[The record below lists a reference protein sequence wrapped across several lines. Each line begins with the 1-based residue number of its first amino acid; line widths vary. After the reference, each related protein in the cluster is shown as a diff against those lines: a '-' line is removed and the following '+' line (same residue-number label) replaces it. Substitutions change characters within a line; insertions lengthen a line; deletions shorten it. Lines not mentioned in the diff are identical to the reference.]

1 MIPYGNVKTAL
12 LVEDNPDD
20 VFLMRRVFK
29 KARINARLLVVTDG
43 KQAISYLEGT
53 GDYQDRHLYPLPEL
67 VFLDLKLPFLHG
79 FVVLAWI
86 RKQANLNEVQVVIL
100 TSSMEDQDREKAA
113 AFGAPY
119 LIKPPTP
126 EMLLEATRSLG
137 FSLEP
142 YEELQDDNIR

>member
-1 MIPYGNVKTAL
+1 MTQNGNVKTVL

-53 GDYQDRHLYPLPEL
+53 ADYHDRQLYPLPDL

-86 RKQANLNEVQVVIL
+86 RKQANLKEVQVIIL
-100 TSSMEDQDREKAA
+100 TSSMEDQDREKAE
-113 AFGAPY
+113 AFGSPY
-119 LIKPPTP
+119 LVKPPTP
-126 EMLLEATRSLG
+126 KMLLEAIRSLG
-137 FSLEP
+137 LSLEP
-142 YEELQDDNIR
+142 DRN

>member
-1 MIPYGNVKTAL
+1 MTQYGNVSTVL

-29 KARINARLLVVTDG
+29 KARIKSRLLVVTDG
-43 KQAISYLEGT
+43 KQAVSYLEGT
-53 GDYQDRHLYPLPEL
+53 GEYDDRQLYPLPDL

-86 RKQANLNEVQVVIL
+86 RKQVNLNDVHVIIL

-113 AFGAPY
+113 ALGAPY
-119 LIKPPTP
+119 LVKPPTQK
-126 EMLLEATRSLG
+126 MLLEAIRSLG
-137 FSLEP
+137 LSLEP
-142 YEELQDDNIR
+142 DEN

>member
-1 MIPYGNVKTAL
+1 MTHYGDVETVL

-29 KARINARLLVVTDG
+29 KARIKARLCVVTDG
-43 KQAISYLEGT
+43 KQAVSYLEGT
-53 GDYQDRHLYPLPEL
+53 GEYADRQLHPLPGL

-79 FVVLAWI
+79 FIVLAWI
-86 RKQANLNEVQVVIL
+86 RKQAQLNDVHVIIL

-119 LIKPPTP
+119 LVKPPTP
-126 EMLLEATRSLG
+126 EMLLEAIRSLG
-137 FSLEP
+137 LSLEP
-142 YEELQDDNIR
+142 AVNETAAP

>member
-1 MIPYGNVKTAL
+1 MTKYENVKTVL

-43 KQAISYLEGT
+43 KQAISYLEST
-53 GDYQDRHLYPLPEL
+53 GDYHDRQLYPLPDL

-79 FVVLAWI
+79 FIVLAWI
-86 RKQANLNEVQVVIL
+86 RKQAHLKDVHVVIL

-113 AFGAPY
+113 ALDAPY
-119 LIKPPTP
+119 LVKPPNP
-126 EMLLEATRSLG
+126 QMLLEIISALG
-137 FSLEP
+137 LCCEASVEK
-142 YEELQDDNIR
+142 

>member
-1 MIPYGNVKTAL
+1 MTYYGNVKTVL

-20 VFLMRRVFK
+20 VFLMQRAFK
-29 KARINARLLVVTDG
+29 TARIAARLLVVTDG
-43 KQAISYLEGT
+43 NQAISYFEGT
-53 GDYQDRHLYPLPEL
+53 GDYGDRQRYPLPDL

-86 RKQANLNEVQVVIL
+86 RKQAHLNDVHVIIL

-119 LIKPPTP
+119 LVKPPTP
-126 EMLLEATRSLG
+126 QMLLEAIRSLHL
-137 FSLEP
+137 SLVP
-142 YEELQDDNIR
+142 LAS

>member
-1 MIPYGNVKTAL
+1 MTQKGGVKNVL

-20 VFLMRRVFK
+20 VFLMQRVFK

-43 KQAISYLEGT
+43 KQAVSYLEGT
-53 GDYQDRHLYPLPEL
+53 GDYHDRQLYPLPGL

-86 RKQANLNEVQVVIL
+86 RKQANLKEVQVVIL

-113 AFGAPY
+113 ALGAPY
-119 LIKPPTP
+119 LVKPPTSQ
-126 EMLLEATRSLG
+126 MLLEAISSLG
-137 FSLEP
+137 LALESD
-142 YEELQDDNIR
+142 EN

>member
-1 MIPYGNVKTAL
+1 MTHYGNVNTVL

-29 KARINARLLVVTDG
+29 KARIKAQLLVVTDG
-43 KQAISYLEGT
+43 KQAVSYLEGT
-53 GDYQDRHLYPLPEL
+53 GEYGDRQLYPLPDL

-86 RKQANLNEVQVVIL
+86 RKQAHLNDVHVIIL

-113 AFGAPY
+113 AFGSPY
-119 LIKPPTP
+119 LVKPPTP
-126 EMLLEATRSLG
+126 AMLLEAICSLG
-137 FSLEP
+137 LSLEP
-142 YEELQDDNIR
+142 AVN

>member
-1 MIPYGNVKTAL
+1 MTSYGNVKTVL

-29 KARINARLLVVTDG
+29 KARIDARLLVVTDG

-53 GDYQDRHLYPLPEL
+53 GDYQDRHLYPLPDL

-86 RKQANLNEVQVVIL
+86 RKQAYLNEVQVIIL

-113 AFGAPY
+113 AFGALY
-119 LIKPPTP
+119 LVKPPSRQ
-126 EMLLEATRSLG
+126 MLLEAICSLG
-137 FSLEP
+137 LSLATA
-142 YEELQDDNIR
+142 N

>member
-1 MIPYGNVKTAL
+1 MIHYGNVNTVL

-29 KARINARLLVVTDG
+29 KARIMAKLLVVTDG
-43 KQAISYLEGT
+43 RQAVSYLEGT
-53 GDYQDRHLYPLPEL
+53 GEYHDRQLYPLPDL

-86 RKQANLNEVQVVIL
+86 RKQVHLNDMHVVIL

-119 LIKPPTP
+119 LVKPPTP
-126 EMLLEATRSLG
+126 QMLLEAIRSLG
-137 FSLEP
+137 LSLEP
-142 YEELQDDNIR
+142 DVN

>member
-1 MIPYGNVKTAL
+1 MTPYGNVKTVL

-29 KARINARLLVVTDG
+29 KARIMAQLLVVSDG
-43 KQAISYLEGT
+43 RQAVSYLEGT
-53 GDYQDRHLYPLPEL
+53 GEYHDRQLYPLPDL

-86 RKQANLNEVQVVIL
+86 RKQAHLNDVRVIIL

-113 AFGAPY
+113 ALGAPY
-119 LIKPPTP
+119 LVKPPTP
-126 EMLLEATRSLG
+126 AMLFEGIRSLG
-137 FSLEP
+137 LSLEP
-142 YEELQDDNIR
+142 DVN

>member
-1 MIPYGNVKTAL
+1 MTQNGGVKNVL

-29 KARINARLLVVTDG
+29 KAGITLPLQVVTDG

-53 GDYQDRHLYPLPEL
+53 GDYHNRQLHPLPDL
-67 VFLDLKLPFLHG
+67 IFLDLKLPFLHG

-86 RKQANLNEVQVVIL
+86 RKQANLKEVQVIIL
-100 TSSMEDQDREKAA
+100 TSSMEDQDREKAE
-113 AFGAPY
+113 AFNAPY

-126 EMLLEATRSLG
+126 QMLLKAISSLG
-137 FSLEP
+137 LSPEAST
-142 YEELQDDNIR
+142 N

>member
-1 MIPYGNVKTAL
+1 MIHFGDVETVL

-20 VFLMRRVFK
+20 VFLMQRAFK
-29 KARINARLLVVTDG
+29 KARIKAQLLVVTDG
-43 KQAISYLEGT
+43 EQAISYLEGT
-53 GDYQDRHLYPLPEL
+53 GKYGDRQLYPLPGL

-86 RKQANLNEVQVVIL
+86 RKQSPLNDVHVIIL

-113 AFGAPY
+113 ALGAPY

-126 EMLLEATRSLG
+126 QMLIEAIGSLG
-137 FSLEP
+137 LSLVPEGAV
-142 YEELQDDNIR
+142 R

>member
-1 MIPYGNVKTAL
+1 MTQYGDVKTVL

-29 KARINARLLVVTDG
+29 KARIQARLLVVTDG
-43 KQAISYLEGT
+43 KQAVSYLEGT
-53 GDYQDRHLYPLPEL
+53 GDYQDRRRYPLPGL
-67 VFLDLKLPFLHG
+67 IFLDLKLPFLHG

-86 RKQANLNEVQVVIL
+86 RKQAYLDDVHVIIL

-119 LIKPPTP
+119 IVKPPTP
-126 EMLLEATRSLG
+126 AMLLEAIRSLG
-137 FSLEP
+137 LSLEP
-142 YEELQDDNIR
+142 DVN

>member
-1 MIPYGNVKTAL
+1 MTQYRNVKTVL

-29 KARINARLLVVTDG
+29 QARIHARLLVVTDG
-43 KQAISYLEGT
+43 KLAVSYLEGT
-53 GDYQDRHLYPLPEL
+53 GDYHDRQLYPLPDL

-86 RKQANLNEVQVVIL
+86 RKQVNLNEVQVIIL
-100 TSSMEDQDREKAA
+100 TSSMEDQDREKAE
-113 AFGAPY
+113 AFNAPY

-126 EMLLEATRSLG
+126 QMLLKAISSLG
-137 FSLEP
+137 LSPEAST
-142 YEELQDDNIR
+142 N

>member
-1 MIPYGNVKTAL
+1 MTKYENVKTVL

-29 KARINARLLVVTDG
+29 KARIMAQLLVVTDG
-43 KQAISYLEGT
+43 RQAVSYLEGT
-53 GDYQDRHLYPLPEL
+53 GEYHDRQLYPLPDL

-86 RKQANLNEVQVVIL
+86 RKQAHLNDVRVIIL

-113 AFGAPY
+113 ALGAPY
-119 LIKPPTP
+119 LVKPPTP
-126 EMLLEATRSLG
+126 AMLLEAISSLG
-137 FSLEP
+137 LSLEP
-142 YEELQDDNIR
+142 AVN

>member
-1 MIPYGNVKTAL
+1 MTHYGNVETVL

-29 KARINARLLVVTDG
+29 QARINARLLVVTDG
-43 KQAISYLEGT
+43 KQAVSYLEGS
-53 GDYQDRHLYPLPEL
+53 GDYHDRQLHPLPDL

-86 RKQANLNEVQVVIL
+86 RKQTHFNDVHVIIL

-113 AFGAPY
+113 AFGSVY
-119 LIKPPTP
+119 LVKPPTP
-126 EMLLEATRSLG
+126 QMLLEAIRSLG
-137 FSLEP
+137 LSLGP
-142 YEELQDDNIR
+142 GGN

>member
-1 MIPYGNVKTAL
+1 MTQDGNVKTVL

-20 VFLMRRVFK
+20 VFLMRRAFK
-29 KARINARLLVVTDG
+29 TAGITARLLVVTDG
-43 KQAISYLEGT
+43 KMAISYFEGAEEY
-53 GDYQDRHLYPLPEL
+53 GDRQRYPLPDL

-86 RKQANLNEVQVVIL
+86 RKQASLNDVQVVVL

-119 LIKPPTP
+119 LVKPPTP
-126 EMLLEATRSLG
+126 HMLLEALRSL
-137 FSLEP
+137 SLEF
-142 YEELQDDNIR
+142 EVN

>member
-1 MIPYGNVKTAL
+1 MTHYGDVETVL

-20 VFLMRRVFK
+20 VFLMRRAFK
-29 KARINARLLVVTDG
+29 KARIKAQLLVVTDG
-43 KQAISYLEGT
+43 ERAVSYLEGT
-53 GDYQDRHLYPLPEL
+53 GEYANRQLYPLPGL

-86 RKQANLNEVQVVIL
+86 RKQVHLNDVHVIIL

-113 AFGAPY
+113 ALGAPY

-126 EMLLEATRSLG
+126 AMLLEAISSLG
-137 FSLEP
+137 LSLEP
-142 YEELQDDNIR
+142 AVN

>member
-1 MIPYGNVKTAL
+1 MTQYGDVKTVL

-29 KARINARLLVVTDG
+29 KAQIKAQLLVVTDG
-43 KQAISYLEGT
+43 KQAIGYLEGT
-53 GDYQDRHLYPLPEL
+53 GDFNDRHLYPLPNL

-79 FVVLAWI
+79 FIVLAWI

-119 LIKPPTP
+119 LVKPPTP
-126 EMLLEATRSLG
+126 QMLFEAIRSIG
-137 FSLEP
+137 FC
-142 YEELQDDNIR
+142 

>member
-1 MIPYGNVKTAL
+1 MTQYGNVKTVL

-29 KARINARLLVVTDG
+29 KTRIQARLLVVTDG
-43 KQAISYLEGT
+43 KQAVSYLEGT
-53 GDYQDRHLYPLPEL
+53 GDYHDRQLHPLPDL

-86 RKQANLNEVQVVIL
+86 RKQAHLNDVHVIIL

-113 AFGAPY
+113 ALGAPY
-119 LIKPPTP
+119 LVKPPTP
-126 EMLLEATRSLG
+126 AMLLEAISSLG
-137 FSLEP
+137 LSLEP
-142 YEELQDDNIR
+142 AVN